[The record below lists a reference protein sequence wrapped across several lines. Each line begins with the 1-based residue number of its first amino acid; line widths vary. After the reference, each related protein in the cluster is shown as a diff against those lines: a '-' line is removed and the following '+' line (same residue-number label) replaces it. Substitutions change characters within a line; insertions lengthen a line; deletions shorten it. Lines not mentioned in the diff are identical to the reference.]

1 MKNQISRIESIAI
14 TILYRYYKNC
24 KIDFSA
30 QDYCNLI
37 VSDSESDFK
46 FVVNVKRTTY
56 TESESYFL
64 DIDDI
69 LSYQNI
75 RKKYS
80 TPYVIMCINEAK
92 ETAKLGIIID
102 WNNNIPIINQKV
114 SLTEITEKS
123 WGKIYNQI
131 LSLDKTIRAL
141 PNASWKVIKRIPVQ
155 NGNKSIGE
163 IMYLRDFAP
172 NYKMSS
178 PTVRSEKEKW
188 DVFLQGIPQNEYPND
203 ELDDLIL
210 KKIQEIYP
218 QTTVCLSALLL
229 FNVELRDLKRIYE
242 NHYLHTFNLLI
253 EPIWDELFGSSTS
266 SQNLN
271 KQIRIPIDLFLT
283 PTSKNITGNLIPNL
297 IESIN
302 LTNWLDD
309 YFKYSKLKDSIHS
322 LKELIE
328 IKTVQNASN
337 S

>member
-37 VSDSESDFK
+37 VSDSESDFR
-46 FVVNVKRTTY
+46 FAVNVKRTTY
-56 TESESYFL
+56 TESESYSL
-64 DIDDI
+64 EIDDI

-75 RKKYS
+75 REKYS

-92 ETAKLGIIID
+92 ETAKIGIIID
-102 WNNNIPIINQKV
+102 WNDNIPIINQKV

-155 NGNKSIGE
+155 NNNESIGE
-163 IMYLRDFAP
+163 IMYLRDFTP

-178 PTVRSEKEKW
+178 PTVRSEKGKW
-188 DVFLQGIPQNEYPND
+188 DTFLKGIPQNEYPND

-253 EPIWDELFGSSTS
+253 EPNWDELFGSSTS

-283 PTSKNITGNLIPNL
+283 PNSKNITGNLISDL

-328 IKTVQNASN
+328 IKTVQSVSN
-337 S
+337 L